1 METSEKVSVNMNI
14 ATLSQIDLLVD
25 KGYYSNRSD
34 FINQSVRQTL
44 NEKRS
49 VIEEVSRQQNDL
61 DFWWFVG
68 VMVLEKENLLK
79 AREKK
84 TKIKIKGYGLLA
96 LGGELDDLV
105 IENVE
110 SIAVKGKVIC
120 SDSIFRY
127 GETPLGRK
135 GAPAQRKA
143 FAALPAGQA

>member
-1 METSEKVSVNMNI
+1 MEKSEKVSVNMNI

-120 SDSIFRY
+120 SDRIREHFQIR
-127 GETPLGRK
+127 
-135 GAPAQRKA
+135 
-143 FAALPAGQA
+143 